1 MQYRRMVAALGALVT
16 LAACGATDMV
26 ARETPLSGADL
37 VARPVA
43 ATAPGEEA
51 RMPRWSIRS
60 VSVDVPGSLSV
71 SEASSFF
78 PVADIVW
85 RGEPRGDRHA
95 QTRAIL
101 EEAFARAGAAMT
113 GAAVTGPAVDVA
125 VQVLRFHGVTERT
138 RYTVGGVYAVHFV
151 LTVRDAATGAVL
163 DGPRTV
169 LANIR
174 ASGGQ
179 RAVEEESRGLTQ
191 RVVLVHNLAHVAWR
205 ELTVPV
211 RAPRGAVAVSR
222 IDNGFLTSPV
232 AVSMKNGRPAAE

>member
-1 MQYRRMVAALGALVT
+1 MQYRRTMAAVSALVL
-16 LAACGATDMV
+16 LAACGATDRV
-26 ARETPLSGADL
+26 AREQPLAGADL

-43 ATAPGEEA
+43 ATAPGEQA

-60 VSVDVPGSLSV
+60 VRVEVPQSLTV
-71 SEASSFF
+71 SEANVFY

-95 QTRAIL
+95 QVKAIL
-101 EEAFARAGAAMT
+101 EEAVARAGEAMT
-113 GAAVTGPAVDVA
+113 GPAADVEIE
-125 VQVLRFHGVTERT
+125 VLRFHGVTEKT
-138 RYTVGGVYAVHFV
+138 RYTVGGIYAVHFV
-151 LTVRDAATGAVL
+151 LTVRDAATGAIL

-169 LANIR
+169 RADIR

-179 RAVEEESRGLTQ
+179 RAIEEESRGLTQ

-211 RAPRGAVAVSR
+211 GLQRRGAVPVSR
-222 IDNGFLTSPV
+222 IDSDLMTTPV
-232 AVSMKNGRPAAE
+232 AVSMTEGRFAGE